1 MQFSSLNAVE
11 LHQFSPAEGVALF
24 VYLFQISLSWCINV
38 YVAKVNKCIKFV
50 TWADFFSDNK
60 TDQIKV
66 NISVSVWWLPW
77 LWGFRLLLPFS
88 LKPVFFLTYWQQSL
102 GFWGLG
108 AFKFLVHIML
118 SFKCKSN
125 QCQMLYFLDSKIRV
139 GGVQI
144 NCRRL
149 AVVGSHMDKVR
160 CMLKTKEPDFL
171 HEKLKEL
178 LMK

>member
-1 MQFSSLNAVE
+1 MILRWVESMQFSSLNAVE
-11 LHQFSPAEGVALF
+11 LHQFSPAEDVALF

-60 TDQIKV
+60 TDQIK
-66 NISVSVWWLPW
+66 STFLCLSGGCRW
-77 LWGFRLLLPFS
+77 LWGFRLLLLFS
-88 LKPVFFLTYWQQSL
+88 LKAVFFLTYWQESL

-118 SFKCKSN
+118 SFKWKWN
-125 QCQMLYFLDSKIRV
+125 QCQMLCFLDSKIRV

-144 NCRRL
+144 NCRKL
-149 AVVGSHMDKVR
+149 AEAVTWTKYAV
-160 CMLKTKEPDFL
+160 CLKPKNLIFY
-171 HEKLKEL
+171 
-178 LMK
+178 MKS